1 MRNIIIIGA
10 RGYEKEYGGWE
21 TFVTNLINNY
31 NDKDTKFYVP
41 ELNHNKKN
49 RNIEIRN
56 GVVCPQIYVPKQ
68 GSMTMFTFA
77 MKAVLYF
84 KKYIKKNNLENVI
97 MYVVGYR
104 VGPLFTFIHKKLNRM
119 GVKIIINPDGI
130 EWKRE
135 KWNCLIKKYF
145 KISEKTMI
153 KASNYVVCDSKN
165 IEKYVKEKYPKSKT
179 TFIAYGAYMKDVKD
193 IDKKTK
199 DFMDKNKIEKR
210 EYYLI
215 VGRFVPENN
224 YELIIKE
231 FMKSSTT
238 KDLVIVSNVE
248 ENKFYDKLKKET
260 NFDKDKRIKF
270 VGSVY
275 DQEILV
281 RLRKNA
287 KAYIHGHSAGG
298 TNPSL
303 LEALSLTDVNILYNA
318 VYNKEVGGNAA
329 IYFTDDEGSLCR
341 QIETVE
347 KFKIKD
353 QNEYGK
359 RAKQR
364 IIDEYTWEIV
374 VKKYKKLFNKLL
386 EDKKGKK

>member
-1 MRNIIIIGA
+1 MKNIIIIGS

-31 NDKDTKFYVP
+31 DDKDTKFYVA

-49 RNIEIRN
+49 RNVEVRN
-56 GVVCPQIYVPKQ
+56 GVTCPQIYVPKQ
-68 GSMTMFTFA
+68 GFVTMFTFVV
-77 MKAVLYF
+77 KAVLYF
-84 KKYIKKNNLENVI
+84 KKYIKKEKLDNVV
-97 MYVVGYR
+97 MYILGCR
-104 VGPLFTFIHKKLNRM
+104 VGPLFSIIHRSLNKM
-119 GVKIIINPDGI
+119 GVKIVINPDGL

-135 KWNCLIKKYF
+135 KWAWWIKQCF
-145 KISEKTMI
+145 KISERTMI
-153 KASNYVVCDSKN
+153 KSSDYVVCDSKA
-165 IEKYVKEKYPKSKT
+165 IEDYVKDKYKKYNKQT
-179 TFIAYGAYMKDVKD
+179 TFIAYGAYLKDIKD

-199 DFMDKNKIEKR
+199 VFMDKYDIKKR

-231 FMKSSTT
+231 FIKSNTK

-248 ENKFYDKLKKET
+248 KNKFYEKLKEKTGFE
-260 NFDKDKRIKF
+260 KDKRIKF
-270 VGSVY
+270 VGPVY

-303 LEALSLTDVNILYNA
+303 LEALSITDVNILYNA
-318 VYNKEVGGNAA
+318 VYNEEVGEDATL
-329 IYFTDDEGSLCR
+329 YFSKEEGSLCK
-341 QIETVE
+341 QIEKIE
-347 KFKIKD
+347 KFKSKE
-353 QNEYGK
+353 QSEFGQK
-359 RAKQR
+359 AKQR

-374 VKKYKKLFNKLL
+374 VKKYKKLFDKLL
-386 EDKKGKK
+386 KK

>member
-1 MRNIIIIGA
+1 MKNIIIIGA
-10 RGYEKEYGGWE
+10 RGYEKNYGGWE

-31 NDKDTKFYVP
+31 DDKDTKFYVP

-49 RNIEIRN
+49 RNIEVRN
-56 GVVCPQIYVPKQ
+56 GVTCPQIYVPKQ
-68 GSMTMFTFA
+68 GAMTMFTFA
-77 MKAVLYF
+77 FKATLYF
-84 KKYIKKNNLENVI
+84 KKYIKKNNLKNVI

-104 VGPLFTFIHKKLNRM
+104 VGPLFTFIHKKLNKM
-119 GVKIIINPDGI
+119 GVKIVINPDGI

-135 KWNCLIKKYF
+135 KWNFLIKQYLKL
-145 KISEKTMI
+145 SERTMI
-153 KASNYVVCDSKN
+153 NASDYVVCDSKN
-165 IEKYVKEKYPKSKT
+165 IESFIKDRYKKKADKT
-179 TFIAYGAYMKDVKD
+179 TFIAYGAYLKDIKD

-199 DFMDKNKIEKR
+199 EFMDKNNIENR
-210 EYYLI
+210 DYYLI

-224 YELIIKE
+224 YELIIRE
-231 FMKSSTT
+231 YMKSDTT
-238 KDLVIVSNVE
+238 KSLVIVSNVE
-248 ENKFYDKLKKET
+248 KNKFYEKLKIRTGFE
-260 NFDKDKRIKF
+260 NDKRIKF
-270 VGSVY
+270 VGPVY

-303 LEALSLTDVNILYNA
+303 LEALSITDVNLLYDA
-318 VYNKEVGGNAA
+318 VYNREVGEDAA
-329 IYFTDDEGSLCR
+329 LYFNDEEGSLCK
-341 QIETVE
+341 QINTIE
-347 KFKIKD
+347 KFKAKE

-364 IIDEYTWEIV
+364 IKDEYTWEIV

-386 EDKKGKK
+386 GLKK

>member
-1 MRNIIIIGA
+1 
-10 RGYEKEYGGWE
+10 
-21 TFVTNLINNY
+21 
-31 NDKDTKFYVP
+31 
-41 ELNHNKKN
+41 
-49 RNIEIRN
+49 
-56 GVVCPQIYVPKQ
+56 
-68 GSMTMFTFA
+68 MFTFA
-77 MKAVLYF
+77 FKAVLYF
-84 KKYIKKNNLENVI
+84 KKYIKENNLKNVI

-104 VGPLFTFIHKKLNRM
+104 VGPLFTFIHRKLNKM

-135 KWNCLIKKYF
+135 KWNFLIKQYF
-145 KISEKTMI
+145 KLSEKTMI
-153 KASNYVVCDSKN
+153 KASDHVVCDSKN

-179 TFIAYGAYMKDVKD
+179 TFIAYGAYMNDVKD

-199 DFMDKNKIEKR
+199 DFMDKHGIEKR

-231 FMKSSTT
+231 YMKSTSK

-248 ENKFYDKLKKET
+248 KNKFYEKLRKET
-260 NFDKDKRIKF
+260 KFDEDSRIKF
-270 VGSVY
+270 VGPVY
-275 DQEILV
+275 DQDILI

-287 KAYIHGHSAGG
+287 KGYIHGHSAGG

-303 LEALSLTDVNILYNA
+303 LEALSLTDVNILFNA
-318 VYNKEVGGNAA
+318 CYNKEVGEDAA
-329 IYFTDDEGSLCR
+329 IYFNKDEGSLCR

-353 QNEYGK
+353 QTEYGK

-364 IIDEYTWEIV
+364 IMDEYTWEIV

-386 EDKKGKK
+386 GLKK

>member
-1 MRNIIIIGA
+1 MKNIIIIGA
-10 RGYEKEYGGWE
+10 RGYEKNYGGWE

-31 NDKDTKFYVP
+31 DDNDTKFYVP

-49 RNIEIRN
+49 RNIEVRN
-56 GVVCPQIYVPKQ
+56 GVTCPQIYVPKQ
-68 GSMTMFTFA
+68 GAMTMFTFA
-77 MKAVLYF
+77 FKATLYF
-84 KKYIKKNNLENVI
+84 KKYIKKNNLKNVI

-104 VGPLFTFIHKKLNRM
+104 VGPLFTFIHKKLNKM
-119 GVKIIINPDGI
+119 GVKIVINPDGI

-135 KWNCLIKKYF
+135 KWNFLIKQYLKL
-145 KISEKTMI
+145 SERTMI
-153 KASNYVVCDSKN
+153 NASDYVVCDSKN
-165 IEKYVKEKYPKSKT
+165 IESFIKNRYKKKEKLT
-179 TFIAYGAYMKDVKD
+179 TFIAYGAYLKDIKD

-199 DFMDKNKIEKR
+199 DFMDKNNIEKR

-224 YELIIKE
+224 YELIIRE
-231 FMKSSTT
+231 FMKSDTT
-238 KDLVIVSNVE
+238 KSLVIVSNVE
-248 ENKFYDKLKKET
+248 KNKFYEKLKIKTGFE
-260 NFDKDKRIKF
+260 NDKRIKF
-270 VGSVY
+270 VGPVY

-303 LEALSLTDVNILYNA
+303 LEALSITDVNILYDA
-318 VYNKEVGGNAA
+318 VYNKEVGEDAA
-329 IYFTDDEGSLCR
+329 LYFSNEEGSLCK
-341 QIETVE
+341 QINNIE
-347 KFKIKD
+347 KFKIKE

-359 RAKQR
+359 KAKQR
-364 IIDEYTWEIV
+364 IKDEYTWEIV

-386 EDKKGKK
+386 GLKK

>member
-1 MRNIIIIGA
+1 MKNIIIIGA
-10 RGYEKEYGGWE
+10 RGYEKNYGGWE

-31 NDKDTKFYVP
+31 DDKDTKFYVP

-49 RNIEIRN
+49 RNIEVRN
-56 GVVCPQIYVPKQ
+56 GVTCPQIYVPKQ
-68 GSMTMFTFA
+68 GAMTMFTFA
-77 MKAVLYF
+77 FKAVMFF
-84 KKYIKKNNLENVI
+84 KKYIKKQKLENVI

-104 VGPLFTFIHKKLNRM
+104 VGPLFTVIRRKLKKM
-119 GVKIIINPDGI
+119 GVKIVINPDGI

-135 KWNCLIKKYF
+135 KWNFLIKQYLKL
-145 KISEKTMI
+145 SERTMI
-153 KASNYVVCDSKN
+153 NASDYIVCDSKN
-165 IEKYVKEKYPKSKT
+165 IESFIKDRYKKKSDKT
-179 TFIAYGAYMKDVKD
+179 TFIAYGAYLKDIKD

-199 DFMDKNKIEKR
+199 SFMEKNNIVKR

-231 FMKSSTT
+231 FMKSDTE

-248 ENKFYDKLKKET
+248 KNKFYEKLKLKT
-260 NFDKDKRIKF
+260 GFDKDKRIKF
-270 VGSVY
+270 VGPVY

-303 LEALSLTDVNILYNA
+303 LEALSITDINILYNA
-318 VYNKEVGGNAA
+318 VYNVEVGDDAA
-329 IYFTDDEGSLCR
+329 LYFSNEEGSLCE
-341 QIETVE
+341 QINTVE
-347 KFKIKD
+347 KFKVKD
-353 QNEYGK
+353 QNEYGE
-359 RAKQR
+359 RAKKR
-364 IIDEYTWEIV
+364 IKEEYTWEIV

-386 EDKKGKK
+386 GLKK